1 MKKLFKIFRNGKW
14 EDTWLDVEEVKDP
27 DGNVSN
33 FIEYTPPKNIIPPPM
48 MGFIACLVGF
58 LALALIIAALI
69 ICFT

>member
-1 MKKLFKIFRNGKW
+1 MKKLFKVCRDGKW
-14 EDTWLDVEEVKDP
+14 EEMELDVEEVKDP
-27 DGNVSN
+27 
-33 FIEYTPPKNIIPPPM
+33 FIRYTAPKDVLPPPM